1 MPLLRNWNVLCWNV
15 RGLNSDKKL
24 LALSNAISVS
34 GCAIVCLQETKK
46 PLVDL
51 AFIKSCC
58 PKRFDKFAFVPSR
71 GASGGILIIWN
82 NSVFSGDVVISND
95 FVLGV
100 KFSSTI
106 SAQSW
111 SLYNVYG
118 PCTGPAREDFIQWM
132 YDMDIRS
139 NDDCLLLGDFNFIRG
154 PDNRN
159 KPGGDPNDM
168 CTFNDIIRQQNL
180 IELPLKGR
188 LYTWSNMQ

>member
-1 MPLLRNWNVLCWNV
+1 MLEHSRFKFGQKAV
-15 RGLNSDKKL
+15 
-24 LALSNAISVS
+24 ALSNAISDS

-51 AFIKSCC
+51 AFIKTCC

-71 GASGGILIIWN
+71 GASGGILTIWN
-82 NSVFSGDVVISND
+82 NSVFSGDVIVSND

-100 KFSSTI
+100 KFTSTF

-118 PCTGPAREDFIQWM
+118 PCTGPARVDFIQWL
-132 YDMDIRS
+132 YDMDIHS
-139 NDDCLLLGDFNFIRG
+139 NDDCLFLGDFNFIRG
-154 PDNRN
+154 PENRN

-168 CTFNDIIRQQNL
+168 CTFNDIICKHNL
-180 IELPLKGR
+180 IQLPLKGR
-188 LYTWSNMQ
+188 LYTWSNMQQDPLLE